1 MIRPICQLLLTY
13 MWILQQVITII
24 PLTQNPSTMVE
35 QMVSSNLSKYGLGK
49 CPAIISSPDKPP
61 VVVPPVA
68 ATDTTVKNVQND
80 NKTAPVEPL
89 EAKSPPRGSNVNNH
103 NLVYAR
109 RNSDAEQIGGKR
121 RSPQKGNNESV
132 QSFARVPVNSAVS
145 FPAMEHWNA
154 RFVELQKYLKQCDS
168 SNHEVYLQELRSFS
182 PDECSRHAVELE
194 KRAIQLV
201 VEEGREIQRVK
212 DLNVLGKSAG
222 NHLLLRQ
229 PIPVFKSEKLV

>member
-1 MIRPICQLLLTY
+1 
-13 MWILQQVITII
+13 
-24 PLTQNPSTMVE
+24 MVE

-49 CPAIISSPDKPP
+49 CPTIITTPDNPP
-61 VVVPPVA
+61 LPPVA
-68 ATDTTVKNVQND
+68 AKDKTVKNVQNLQ
-80 NKTAPVEPL
+80 NVQIPVVAAKDTTMKDMQIDDKIGPAGPL
-89 EAKSPPRGSNVNNH
+89 EAKSPSGGSNVNNH

-109 RNSDAEQIGGKR
+109 RKSDGEQLGDKK
-121 RSPQKGNNESV
+121 RSPQKGNDDI
-132 QSFARVPVNSAVS
+132 QSFASIPVNSIIRNS
-145 FPAMEHWNA
+145 ENEQSMEHWNA
-154 RFVELQKYLKQCDS
+154 RFVQLQKYLKQCDS

-229 PIPVFKSEKLV
+229 PIPVFKSDKMV